1 MRLQRGVKGF
11 LLGLAMVWLSVASA
25 IASPYHG
32 QVTFNGLPLPGSV
45 VTVTATQGDKKLV
58 AVSDDQ
64 GLFGFADLAD
74 GVWHLDIEMTGFA
87 PLETDITVPTVVT
100 ATDIPAD
107 AAAAAA
113 IAAMPAAQ
121 GTGNREQGTAGTAA
135 GAQGTGNRE
144 QGTASTAAAAPR
156 IAVVVFEMKLL
167 TLDAMRAA
175 ANPVKV
181 AAGSTAQGTGNREQ
195 GTASAAAAGTNSAAA
210 ANGATGAAGAA
221 SAAAGAKGTAAA
233 KGGAKGGAKT
243 TATAAGGAAGG
254 GGAAASEAGGGMAS
268 ASQDTTSAQANDGF
282 LINGSVSNAATS
294 QFSLNQAFGN
304 NRNGGRWLYT
314 GGVNLVLSDSA
325 LNAKNFSLN
334 GEDSAKPPFFNIVAG
349 AQLLGPLKIP
359 HLLSAARAPFFQFG
373 YQRTENKNDTIN
385 PVRMPTE
392 AQQLGD
398 LTGAGAVYDP
408 NTGNLFGA
416 TNCLP
421 ALFAVDAS
429 PTACIPQ
436 NEINSQAGSVA
447 QALLKYYPL
456 PNSPGG
462 SEYNYQVPLAGDTHT
477 DYYQFRLQKQ
487 LGSKNNV
494 NGSLTVGDSRSSNPS
509 IFGFLDTGNYLNTAV
524 NASWYHRFTQR
535 LSMNASYNFSRSRN
549 VSTSYFSDKTNVEGN
564 AGITGND
571 TSATYWGPPGL
582 GFASGI
588 AGLSDGPTS
597 SSRPET
603 NSVTY
608 FMTWNRFRHNMTF
621 GGDFRRQEFNYLT
634 ESNPRGSLYFSGAQ
648 TASSTVP
655 GSGNDFADFLLG
667 LPDTSSIAYGNA
679 DKYLRQSAY
688 DLYVDDDF
696 RVNPELS
703 IRAGLRWEY
712 GAPMT
717 EIKNRLVN
725 LDVLPGFTNETPVLA
740 SSPKGALTGQTY
752 PTSLMRPD
760 YSFPDPKI
768 GIAWRPISGSSL
780 LIKAGYGI
788 YNDTSVYRATTYAM
802 AQQAPLSTSLSV
814 ANSAACRFTITA
826 PFQQLPCATT
836 TPDTFAVDPNFKVG
850 YAQQWRLD
858 VQRDLPFSLQL
869 VATYLGT
876 KGTHG
881 VQEILPNSY
890 GLGLTASP
898 YGSAPVGYFYRDS
911 LGDST
916 REEGQISLRRRLRN
930 GFTAS
935 MLYKYSKS
943 LDDDYSLGGQGSV
956 TTSGG
961 SPQVAQDWTNP
972 AGQRGL
978 STFDQRNA
986 LTASLQYTT
995 GMGLGGHTLLSGWR
1009 GAAYKE
1015 WTVLVNINEA
1025 SGTPETPIDPVVVP
1039 GTSSSGVIRA
1049 NYTGAAI
1056 HGSYGNGVFLNP
1068 AAFVAPTTG
1077 FGNARRDSITGP
1089 SQFGLGG
1096 SIARTFR
1103 LHDRFNLDARA
1114 DVQNA
1119 LNHVAYS
1126 GWNTTVG
1133 QPLFG
1138 TAAGA
1143 GGMRS
1148 MSVTLRM
1155 RF

>member
-11 LLGLAMVWLSVASA
+11 LLGLAIAWLSVASA

-45 VTVTATQGDKKLV
+45 VTVTATQGDKKAV

-64 GLFGFADLAD
+64 GLFSFADLAD
-74 GVWHLDIEMTGFA
+74 GVWSLDIEMTGFA
-87 PLETDITVPTVVT
+87 PLQQQVTVSPDLPV
-100 ATDIPAD
+100 
-107 AAAAAA
+107 
-113 IAAMPAAQ
+113 
-121 GTGNREQGTAGTAA
+121 
-135 GAQGTGNRE
+135 
-144 QGTASTAAAAPR
+144 AP
-156 IAVVVFEMKLL
+156 FEMKLL
-167 TLDAMRAA
+167 TLDQIRAA
-175 ANPVKV
+175 AKPVKV
-181 AAGSTAQGTGNREQ
+181 DATAPVV
-195 GTASAAAAGTNSAAA
+195 ASAAAP
-210 ANGATGAAGAA
+210 AA
-221 SAAAGAKGTAAA
+221 STAASTTAAAGAPANAAAAAA
-233 KGGAKGGAKT
+233 KGGAAKT
-243 TATAAGGAAGG
+243 TASAAGGAA
-254 GGAAASEAGGGMAS
+254 AAPAASEAAGGMAA

-282 LINGSVSNAATS
+282 LINGSVNNAATS

-314 GGVNLVLSDSA
+314 GGVNLVLADSV
-325 LNAKNFSLN
+325 LNAKPFSLS
-334 GEDSAKPPFFNIVAG
+334 GLDSAKPPFFNIVAG

-359 HLLSAARAPFFQFG
+359 HLLSTARAPFFQFG
-373 YQRTENKNDTIN
+373 YQRTENKSDSLPTGL
-385 PVRMPTE
+385 MPSLAE
-392 AQQLGD
+392 
-398 LTGAGAVYDP
+398 TG
-408 NTGNLFGA
+408 GNLSAAPNVTAIYVPTNGQLSAACLSQPGVAPGA
-416 TNCLP
+416 AFPGNVIPSQCISP
-421 ALFAVDAS
+421 A
-429 PTACIPQ
+429 
-436 NEINSQAGSVA
+436 A
-447 QALLKYYPL
+447 QALLAYYPQ
-456 PNSPGG
+456 PNVSGT
-462 SEYNYQVPLAGDTHT
+462 SLYNYQIPLASDTHT
-477 DYYQFRLQKQ
+477 DSYQLRLQKQ

-494 NGSLTVGDSRSSNPS
+494 NGSLTVVDSRQSNPS
-509 IFGFLDTGNYLNTAV
+509 IFGFLDTSGYLNTSV

-535 LSMNASYNFSRSRN
+535 LSMNAAYNFSRSRN
-549 VSTSYFSDKTNVEGN
+549 VNTSYFANKTNVEGN

-571 TSATYWGPPGL
+571 TSPTYWGPPGL
-582 GFASGI
+582 GFSSGI
-588 AGLSDGPTS
+588 YGLSDGTNS
-597 SSRPET
+597 SNRPET

-608 FMTWNRFRHNMTF
+608 YMTWSRFRHNLTF
-621 GGDFRRQEFNYLT
+621 GGDFRRQEYNYLS

-648 TASSTVP
+648 TASSATP
-655 GSGNDFADFLLG
+655 GSGSDFADFLLG

-712 GAPMT
+712 GSPVT
-717 EIKNRLVN
+717 ETKNRLVN
-725 LDVLPGFTNETPVLA
+725 LDIAKGFTGETPVLA

-752 PTSLMRPD
+752 PTSLMHPD

-768 GIAWRPISGSSL
+768 ALAWRPISGSSL
-780 LIKAGYGI
+780 LIRAGYGI
-788 YNDTSVYRATTYAM
+788 YNDTSVYRATASAM

-814 ANSAACRFTITA
+814 ANSVACRFTIAA

-836 TPDTFAVDPNFKVG
+836 TADSFAVDPNFRVG

-858 VQRDLPFSLQL
+858 VQRDLPFSLQI
-869 VATYLGT
+869 VASYLGI
-876 KGTHG
+876 KGTRG

-911 LGDST
+911 EGNST
-916 REEGQISLRRRLRN
+916 KEAGIINLRRRLRN

-935 MLYKYSKS
+935 VTYTFSKA

-961 SPQVAQDWTNP
+961 SSQVAQDWTNP
-972 AGQRGL
+972 AAQRGL
-978 STFDQRNA
+978 STFDQRNV
-986 LTASLQYTT
+986 LNASLTYTT
-995 GMGLGGHTLLSGWR
+995 GMGMGGRTLLSGWR
-1009 GAAYKE
+1009 GVAYKE
-1015 WTVLVNINEA
+1015 WTVQVNINEA
-1025 SGTPETPIDPVVVP
+1025 SGMPETPIDPVVVP
-1039 GTSSSGVIRA
+1039 GTSSSGIIRA
-1049 NYTGAAI
+1049 NYVGGAI
-1056 HGSYGNGVFLNP
+1056 HGNYPNGVFLNP

-1089 SQFGLGG
+1089 SQFGLSG
-1096 SIARTFR
+1096 SVARTFR

-1119 LNHVAYS
+1119 LNHVAYG

-1138 TAAGA
+1138 TANGA

-1148 MSVTLRM
+1148 MTVTLRM